1 MRSNWVPRS
10 RPFFSLPFTFPRFQH
25 FSMASQQ
32 DNGLPPVDIKPL
44 LTKLWPTDTEVT
56 PTEIAEAIS
65 HFFTNQ
71 VTEAQT
77 ASLLMALHFTKLDF
91 RADVLA
97 ECARVMR
104 EAAAPIPVKELQEV
118 IERRGRKEGNYRGG
132 LIDAVGTGGDMHATF
147 NISTSSSILASALLM
162 VSKHGNK
169 ASTSKSGSADLVNNM
184 QPRPPIISAVRPDTL
199 VKAYSATNY
208 TFLFAPVF
216 HTGMRYVAPIRK
228 QLPWRTIF
236 NNLGPLANPVE
247 DVLEG
252 RLIGVGRKD
261 LGPAFAEALCMAGF
275 KKALVICGE
284 EDLDEVSCAGRTLC
298 WMVKE
303 TSSGRLE
310 VEHFTVH
317 PSDFGLS
324 THPLDT
330 VSPGKEP
337 AENAEI
343 LWGILHNERP
353 EDDPLIEFILLNTAA
368 ILVVSGLC
376 ESDTSN
382 MGPDDD
388 GQVIKERG
396 PGGQRWKEGVRR
408 ARWALKSGE
417 AWKQWEKFVEVTN
430 EIGA

>member
-1 MRSNWVPRS
+1 
-10 RPFFSLPFTFPRFQH
+10 
-25 FSMASQQ
+25 MASQSQ
-32 DNGLPPVDIKPL
+32 DDGQNALPPVNIKPL
-44 LTKLWPTDTEVT
+44 LTKLWPNESAVS
-56 PTEIAEAIS
+56 PQEIAEAIS

-104 EAAAPIPVKELQEV
+104 EAAASIPVEELKEV
-118 IERRGRKEGNYRGG
+118 IERRGRKEGDYNGG
-132 LIDAVGTGGDMHATF
+132 LCDIVGTGGDGHDTF
-147 NISTSSSILASALLM
+147 NISTTSSILASALLM

-169 ASTSKSGSADLVNNM
+169 ASTSKSGSADLVACM
-184 QPRPPIISAVRPDTL
+184 KPQPPIISAIRPDTL
-199 VKAYSATNY
+199 VKAYSETNY

-228 QLPWRTIF
+228 QLPWRTVF

-247 DVLEG
+247 DVLEA
-252 RLIGVGRKD
+252 RVIGVGRRD
-261 LGPAFAEALCMAGF
+261 L
-275 KKALVICGE
+275 
-284 EDLDEVSCAGRTLC
+284 VSCAGNTLC
-298 WMVKE
+298 WRVNE
-303 TSSGRLE
+303 TSAGRLE

-330 VSPGKEP
+330 VSSGKEP
-337 AENAEI
+337 SENAEI
-343 LWGILHNERP
+343 LSRILHNELP
-353 EDDPLIEFILLNTAA
+353 DDDPILEFVLLNTAA
-368 ILVVSGLC
+368 LLVTSGIC

-382 MGPDDD
+382 MGEGDD
-388 GQVIKERG
+388 GKVITERG
-396 PGGQRWKEGVRR
+396 PGGQRWKEGIRR

-417 AWKQWEKFVEVTN
+417 AWRQWEKFVKVTN

>member
-1 MRSNWVPRS
+1 
-10 RPFFSLPFTFPRFQH
+10 
-25 FSMASQQ
+25 MASQTQ
-32 DNGLPPVDIKPL
+32 GQEALQPVNIKPL
-44 LTKLWPTDTEVT
+44 LTKLWPTDTNVS
-56 PTEIAEAIS
+56 PQEIAEAIS

-77 ASLLMALHFTKLDF
+77 ASLLMALHFTRLDF

-104 EAAAPIPVKELQEV
+104 QAAAPIPVEQLLEV

-132 LIDAVGTGGDMHATF
+132 LCDIVGTGGDGHNTF
-147 NISTSSSILASALLM
+147 NISTTSSILASALLM

-169 ASTSKSGSADLVNNM
+169 ASTSKSGSADLVNCM
-184 QPRPPIISAVRPDTL
+184 QPKPPIISAVRPDTL

-216 HTGMRYVAPIRK
+216 HTGMRYVAPVRK
-228 QLPWRTIF
+228 QLPWRTVF

-247 DVLEG
+247 DVLEA
-252 RLIGVGRKD
+252 RVIGVGRRD

-275 KKALVICGE
+275 KKALIICGE
-284 EDLDEVSCAGRTLC
+284 EELDEVSCAGNTLC

-303 TSSGRLE
+303 TSEGKLE
-310 VEHFTVH
+310 VEHFKVH

-324 THPLDT
+324 THSLDT
-330 VSPGKEP
+330 VSGGKEP
-337 AENAEI
+337 EENAEI
-343 LWGILHNERP
+343 LSKILHDELP
-353 EDDPLIEFILLNTAA
+353 DDAPLLEFILINTAA
-368 ILVVSGLC
+368 LLVTSGIC
-376 ESDTSN
+376 EADTSD
-382 MGPDDD
+382 MGPGDD

-417 AWKQWEKFVEVTN
+417 AWRQWEKFVEVTN

>member
-1 MRSNWVPRS
+1 
-10 RPFFSLPFTFPRFQH
+10 
-25 FSMASQQ
+25 MASQQ
-32 DNGLPPVDIKPL
+32 DNGLPPIDIKPL

-56 PTEIAEAIS
+56 PKEIAEAIS

-77 ASLLMALHFTKLDF
+77 ASLLMSLHFTKLDF

-104 EAAAPIPVKELQEV
+104 EAAAPIPVKELREV

-132 LIDAVGTGGDMHATF
+132 LADAVGTGGDGWNTF
-147 NISTSSSILASALLM
+147 NISTTASILASALLM

-208 TFLFAPVF
+208 TFLYAPVF

-228 QLPWRTIF
+228 QLPWRTVF

-247 DVLEG
+247 DVLEA
-252 RLIGVGRKD
+252 RLIGVGRRD
-261 LGPAFAEALCMAGF
+261 LGPAFAEALCMANF
-275 KKALVICGE
+275 KKALIICGE
-284 EDLDEVSCAGRTLC
+284 EELDEVSCAGRTLC

-324 THPLDT
+324 THSLDT
-330 VSPGKEP
+330 VSGGKEP

-343 LWGILHNERP
+343 LRGILHDERP
-353 EDDPLIEFILLNTAA
+353 DNDPLIEFVLLNTAA
-368 ILVVSGLC
+368 LLVVSGIC

-382 MGPDDD
+382 MGPGDD

-417 AWKQWEKFVEVTN
+417 AWRQWEKFVEVTN

>member
-1 MRSNWVPRS
+1 
-10 RPFFSLPFTFPRFQH
+10 
-25 FSMASQQ
+25 MASQPQ
-32 DNGLPPVDIKPL
+32 DGGQNALPAVNIKPL
-44 LTKLWPTDTEVT
+44 LTKLWPTDSDVS
-56 PTEIAEAIS
+56 PQEIAEAIS

-71 VTEAQT
+71 VTEAQA

-104 EAAAPIPVKELQEV
+104 KAAAPIQVEELSKV
-118 IERRGRKEGNYRGG
+118 IEQRGRKEGAYGGG
-132 LIDAVGTGGDMHATF
+132 LCDIVGTGGDGHDTF
-147 NISTSSSILASALLM
+147 NISTTSSILASALLM

-169 ASTSKSGSADLVNNM
+169 ASTSKSGSADLVNCM
-184 QPRPPIISAVRPDTL
+184 QPKPPIISAVRPDTL
-199 VKAYSATNY
+199 AKAYSRTNY

-247 DVLEG
+247 DVLEA
-252 RLIGVGRKD
+252 RVIGVGRRD
-261 LGPAFAEALCMAGF
+261 LGPAFAEALRMAGF

-284 EDLDEVSCAGRTLC
+284 EDLDEVSCAGNTLC
-298 WMVKE
+298 WKLNE
-303 TSSGRLE
+303 TSAGRLE

-324 THPLDT
+324 THALDT
-330 VSPGKEP
+330 VSSGKEP
-337 AENAEI
+337 SENAEI
-343 LWGILHNERP
+343 LYRLLHNQVAD
-353 EDDPLIEFILLNTAA
+353 DDPILEFVLLNTAA
-368 ILVVSGLC
+368 LLVTSGIC
-376 ESDTSN
+376 EADASD
-382 MGPDDD
+382 MGEGDD
-388 GQVIKERG
+388 GQVITERG

-417 AWKQWEKFVEVTN
+417 AWRQWEKFVEVTN
-430 EIGA
+430 EMGA